1 MKNSKLG
8 GLVRLALVLVFALGC
23 SVSVW
28 AQSTMEGRITLT
40 LDNWDGRYEVGQT
53 VNIHADV
60 PEAFEAIKEVW
71 VNGLLE
77 SSETVL
83 VEAGKYDIFTRHH
96 DEPATVML
104 KFFNPKSKRRVD
116 FTDIGYCV
124 GLEEFRPGF
133 QKPADFIEW
142 WREQT
147 EVMRQLPIEATITE
161 VAVPEKYAQDYVCY
175 DVMVNCGEGGG
186 IPVRGY
192 MAMPKGADVGSLPIC
207 VFTHGSGVK
216 NQNNRSRIE
225 VALRYARQGGGSI
238 AFDLN
243 AHGMPSDQP
252 QEYYDNLH
260 NTVLHNYLNRP
271 IENREDYYFRAM
283 YLRVQR
289 LLDWMCDL
297 PEWDGKRV
305 LIVGGSQGAAQAA
318 AICGLDS
325 RVTHAVLRVSGMM
338 DMGGAQPGRRSGP
351 PQLYELYGPT
361 EEFMKWGPYFD
372 VEFFLQHTD
381 AEIVMEC
388 GLVDMSVVPTSIM
401 AGYNIATCPKTLYTY
416 PYRGH
421 HVPKGK
427 YRADWKKKVDDPI
440 NKFIREAL
448 K

>member
-1 MKNSKLG
+1 MKTNRFVG
-8 GLVRLALVLVFALGC
+8 IVRLALASVFALGC
-23 SVSVW
+23 SVPLW
-28 AQSTMEGRITLT
+28 AQSAMEGLITLT

-53 VNIHADV
+53 VAIHAEV
-60 PEAFEAIKEVW
+60 EEGFEAIQEVW

-77 SSETVL
+77 SKEKVF

-96 DEPATVML
+96 AEPAAVML
-104 KFFNPKSKRRVD
+104 KFSNTNPKKTKD

-124 GLEEFRPGF
+124 GWEQFRPGF
-133 QKPADFIEW
+133 QKPADFMEW
-142 WREQT
+142 WQEQ
-147 EVMRQLPIEATITE
+147 VAMLRQLPIEAIVTE
-161 VAVPEKYAQDYVCY
+161 VAVPEKYAKEYVCY
-175 DVMVNCGEGGG
+175 DVEINCGEGGA
-186 IPVRGY
+186 PVRGY
-192 MAMPKGADVGSLPIC
+192 MAMPKGAVKGSLPIC
-207 VFTHGSGVK
+207 VYTHGAGVK
-216 NQNNRSRIE
+216 NKNNRSQIN
-225 VALRYARQGGGSI
+225 VALSYACKGGGAI
-238 AFDLN
+238 AFDIN
-243 AHGMPSDQP
+243 AHGMKNDQP